1 MHMAEGFSN
10 RRMCSVVSI
19 IWHQYRPW
27 VGWRDVD
34 LPSLGAVEERTAR
47 SKTSISQVKFCQ
59 GMN

>member
-1 MHMAEGFSN
+1 MHVAERFGN

-19 IWHQYRPW
+19 IWCQHRSW
-27 VGWRDVD
+27 VRWRDVD